1 MQLMILHTGDLPLP
15 NLGRCLVGRGR
26 GRGRAVVCQVGRG
39 GRGRRSEDRLG
50 VFEIFGEA
58 AVVGGVRRVG
68 RGRRL
73 RWVVTSSSS
82 GAADPP
88 LRRGGRPTGRFGID
102 FLVGRTCVRQKLVRG
117 IFHLDNLYF
126 AKELVFYIAAFKLDC

>member
-1 MQLMILHTGDLPLP
+1 MILHTGDLPLP

-39 GRGRRSEDRLG
+39 GRGRRREDLLG
-50 VFEIFGEA
+50 VFEILGAA
-58 AVVGGVRRVG
+58 AVVGGFLRVG

-102 FLVGRTCVRQKLVRG
+102 FLVGRTFVRQKLGEEFFFGTVCILRR
-117 IFHLDNLYF
+117 N
-126 AKELVFYIAAFKLDC
+126 

>member
-1 MQLMILHTGDLPLP
+1 MILHTGDLPLP

-26 GRGRAVVCQVGRG
+26 GRGRAVVCQVGRA
-39 GRGRRSEDRLG
+39 GRGRRREDRLG
-50 VFEIFGEA
+50 VFEIFGA
-58 AVVGGVRRVG
+58 ADVVGGVLRVG

-102 FLVGRTCVRQKLVRG
+102 FLVGRTCVRQPLVEDF
-117 IFHLDNLYF
+117 FHLKDSVMCAL
-126 AKELVFYIAAFKLDC
+126 LGC